1 MALADAQLVDCR
13 RYCGYGNFGQ
23 TVTPASGYRFMT
35 HYGVLE
41 YRMANLTV
49 NETTVVSSMLTN
61 LNTLETAIYG
71 ASANLDT
78 DAASVW
84 THNKREVADRV
95 NLYRWARLELCDFF
109 GVPAGPALAGSGGQ
123 MVV

>member
-1 MALADAQLVDCR
+1 MSLTDAQLVDCR

-41 YRMANLTV
+41 YRMANLTDS
-49 NETTVVSSMLTN
+49 ETAVASAMLTN
-61 LNTLETAIYG
+61 LNGLETALWG
-71 ASANLDT
+71 SSDNLDT
-78 DAASVW
+78 AAAAVW
-84 THNKREVADRV
+84 THNKNEVADRRG
-95 NLYRWARLELCDFF
+95 LYRMARTDLCNFF
-109 GVPAGPALAGSGGQ
+109 GVPPGPGLGSPGA